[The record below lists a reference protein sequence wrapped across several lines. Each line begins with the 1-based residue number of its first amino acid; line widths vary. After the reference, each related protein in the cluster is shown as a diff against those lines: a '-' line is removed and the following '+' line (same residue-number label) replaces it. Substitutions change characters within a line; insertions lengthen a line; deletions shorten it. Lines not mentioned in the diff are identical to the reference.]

1 MCTEHGA
8 TEVYDTDDRG
18 RGRGVH
24 AGPPRGTD
32 GAGAA
37 GVDAARR
44 PRRARSGAACD
55 ARRDRGGRGAEGVVI
70 GTFGHAADGNL
81 HPTVVFD
88 AADPEQTA
96 AARRAFDAM
105 VAACLRLGGTISG
118 EHGIGVLK
126 QPFLEEMV
134 GSTERELMAKV
145 KAAFDPA
152 GILNPGRGI

>member
-1 MCTEHGA
+1 MLAAIE
-8 TEVYDTDDRG
+8 EV
-18 RGRGVH
+18 
-24 AGPPRGTD
+24 
-32 GAGAA
+32 AA
-37 GVDAARR
+37 
-44 PRRARSGAACD
+44 
-55 ARRDRGGRGAEGVVI
+55 AEGVVI

-88 AADPEQTA
+88 AADAEQTA

-134 GSTERELMAKV
+134 GSTERELMGRV
-145 KAAFDPA
+145 KAAFDPV

>member
-1 MCTEHGA
+1 MLAAIE
-8 TEVYDTDDRG
+8 EV
-18 RGRGVH
+18 
-24 AGPPRGTD
+24 
-32 GAGAA
+32 AA
-37 GVDAARR
+37 
-44 PRRARSGAACD
+44 
-55 ARRDRGGRGAEGVVI
+55 AEGVVI

-126 QPFLEEMV
+126 QPYLEEMV
-134 GSTERELMAKV
+134 GADRA
-145 KAAFDPA
+145 
-152 GILNPGRGI
+152 